1 VKTGASA
8 KPLLITISAF
18 LALTGCLFSPDADPD
33 PTEPPLYY
41 SPPDSA
47 WKVLANLQ
55 MAYVNRDHDHYM
67 QCFRDDFEFHL
78 LEQDWDDYN
87 GDGIIDTYWGL
98 DKEDEFHQAMFNG
111 VELIE
116 LTFTGTQEYPWMGDP
131 SGISYCLPRTFD
143 LKVYTS
149 IGGSGGVTGYRASGS
164 AQFIC
169 RPDEDG
175 EWYIWQWF
183 DESEI

>member
-1 VKTGASA
+1 MKREATGKA
-8 KPLLITISAF
+8 LLIAISGF
-18 LALTGCLFSPDADPD
+18 LVLTGCLFSPESDDNPAP
-33 PTEPPLYY
+33 PPLYY
-41 SPPDSA
+41 SPADSA
-47 WKVLANLQ
+47 WKVVANLQ
-55 MAYVNRDHDHYM
+55 MAYENRDHDHYM

-98 DKEDEFHQAMFNG
+98 DREDEFHEAMFNG

-116 LTFTGTQEYPWMGDP
+116 LTFTGNQQYPWMGDP
-131 SGISYCLPRTFD
+131 TNESLCLPRTFD

-149 IGGSGGVTGYRASGS
+149 IGGPGGVEGWRASGS

-169 RPDEDG
+169 RTDSSG

>member
-1 VKTGASA
+1 VKTGASV

-41 SPPDSA
+41 SPADSA
-47 WKVLANLQ
+47 WKVLANPQ

-98 DKEDEFHQAMFNG
+98 DKEDEFHEAMFNG

-116 LTFTGTQEYPWMGDP
+116 LTFTGTQEYPWMSDP
-131 SGISYCLPRTFD
+131 SGISLCLPRTFD